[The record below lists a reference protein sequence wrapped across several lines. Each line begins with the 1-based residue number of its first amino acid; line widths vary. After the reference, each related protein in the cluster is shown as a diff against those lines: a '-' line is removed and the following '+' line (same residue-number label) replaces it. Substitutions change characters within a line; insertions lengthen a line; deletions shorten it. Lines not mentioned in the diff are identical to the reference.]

1 MTHSVSQLSQT
12 QKMAAYN
19 TWANLQLC
27 NWLSEADSVQWS
39 MHIESSF
46 TTLNTTVCHLWNAEH
61 GWLSTL
67 NKEAWSMAVER
78 DSGLSQREVL
88 NGFMETSRAFQV
100 YVDQLTEESFHDTR
114 NLGKDQKAVSL
125 ADIIQHVLNHATYHR
140 GQLITMGRQ
149 AGLSSPPR
157 TDYIFFMMQ

>member
-1 MTHSVSQLSQT
+1 MANSVTQLSQT

-19 TWANLQLC
+19 TWANQQLC
-27 NWLSEADSVQWS
+27 NWLSEADNAQWN

-46 TTLNTTVCHLWNAEH
+46 TTLNATVRHLWNAEH

-67 NKEAWSMAVER
+67 NKEPWAMAVEK
-78 DSGLSQREVL
+78 DSDLSQSDVL
-88 NGFMETSRAFQV
+88 SGFLETSLAFQV
-100 YVDQLTEESFHDTR
+100 FVDGLTENSFHDTR

-125 ADIIQHVLNHATYHR
+125 SDIIQHVFNHATYHR

-149 AGLSSPPR
+149 AGLGSPPR